1 MFNEIFMTV
10 PDHGVTG
17 RCSYALSGLLT
28 YICGGEDYVDMSE
41 LSHIRARDC
50 GLLNNTD
57 RSPSPDTFERLMNA
71 YVSENHIMI
80 G

>member
-1 MFNEIFMTV
+1 MLNEIFMTV

-28 YICGGEDYVDMSE
+28 YICGGEDYVNMSE
-41 LSHIRARDC
+41 LSFDVSAIGDKETATRPENDC
-50 GLLNNTD
+50 GDNLN
-57 RSPSPDTFERLMNA
+57 
-71 YVSENHIMI
+71 